1 MVRQLKC
8 QEDVSKVFRLVWNA
22 KCSFAVEVKMD
33 SMKAKMH
40 YVGMRRFLIFFVL
53 ALIAGSLFI
62 TQKKEKDDT
71 PLPNKLEKVMRTTR
85 MNTYRDPFYGYVVHY
100 PSFFEQVSNPQV
112 KEKGYC
118 QFRFWN
124 VEQIV
129 QTAFVLPNLDSLT
142 VAQGMA
148 RFARELHATY
158 QREEGD
164 GFILSGPLHLEN
176 REVAGHRFYAK
187 YVQCQRLWFVQILT
201 YPESCTQ
208 AVTRLLRE
216 IDRWKVWEKKEE
228 KKLPESFDHEPQ
240 TTSPYAGPCF
250 PWILIT
256 N

>member
-1 MVRQLKC
+1 
-8 QEDVSKVFRLVWNA
+8 
-22 KCSFAVEVKMD
+22 
-33 SMKAKMH
+33 MKGNVH
-40 YVGMRRFLIFFVL
+40 YVGMRRFLILFVL
-53 ALIAGSLFI
+53 ALVAGSLFI
-62 TQKKEKDDT
+62 TQKKEKDET
-71 PLPNKLEKVMRTTR
+71 PLPEKLEKVMRTTR
-85 MNTYRDPFYGYVVHY
+85 MNTYRDPFYGYVIHY

-142 VAQGMA
+142 VVQGMS

-164 GFILSGPLHLEN
+164 CFILSGPLHLEN
-176 REVAGHRFYAK
+176 REVTGHRFYAK
-187 YVQCQRLWFVQILT
+187 YVQCQKLWFVQILT
-201 YPESCTQ
+201 YPENCAQ
-208 AVTRLLRE
+208 AVTRLIRE
-216 IDRWKVWEKKEE
+216 IDRWKVWEKKRE
-228 KKLPESFDHEPQ
+228 KKLPESFDSEPQ

>member
-1 MVRQLKC
+1 
-8 QEDVSKVFRLVWNA
+8 
-22 KCSFAVEVKMD
+22 
-33 SMKAKMH
+33 MKGNVH
-40 YVGMRRFLIFFVL
+40 YVGMRRFLILFVL
-53 ALIAGSLFI
+53 ALVAGSLFI
-62 TQKKEKDDT
+62 TQKKEKDET
-71 PLPNKLEKVMRTTR
+71 PLPEKLEKVMRTTR
-85 MNTYRDPFYGYVVHY
+85 MNTYRDPFYGYVIHY

-142 VAQGMA
+142 VVQGMS

-164 GFILSGPLHLEN
+164 CFILSGPLHLEN

-187 YVQCQRLWFVQILT
+187 YVQCQKLWFVQILT
-201 YPESCTQ
+201 YPENCAQ
-208 AVTRLLRE
+208 AVTRLIRE

-228 KKLPESFDHEPQ
+228 KKLPESFGSEPQ

>member
-1 MVRQLKC
+1 
-8 QEDVSKVFRLVWNA
+8 
-22 KCSFAVEVKMD
+22 
-33 SMKAKMH
+33 MKGNVH
-40 YVGMRRFLIFFVL
+40 YVGMRRFLILFVL
-53 ALIAGSLFI
+53 ALVAGSLFI
-62 TQKKEKDDT
+62 TQKKEKDET
-71 PLPNKLEKVMRTTR
+71 PLPEKLEKVMRTTR
-85 MNTYRDPFYGYVVHY
+85 MNTYRDPFYGYVIHY
-100 PSFFEQVSNPQV
+100 PSFFEQVSNPLV

-142 VAQGMA
+142 VAQGMS

-164 GFILSGPLHLEN
+164 CFILSGPLHLEN

-187 YVQCQRLWFVQILT
+187 YVQCQKLWFVQILT
-201 YPESCTQ
+201 YPENCAQ
-208 AVTRLLRE
+208 AVTRLIRE

-228 KKLPESFDHEPQ
+228 KKLPESFGSEPQ

>member
-1 MVRQLKC
+1 ML
-8 QEDVSKVFRLVWNA
+8 
-22 KCSFAVEVKMD
+22 
-33 SMKAKMH
+33 
-40 YVGMRRFLIFFVL
+40 
-53 ALIAGSLFI
+53 
-62 TQKKEKDDT
+62 
-71 PLPNKLEKVMRTTR
+71 
-85 MNTYRDPFYGYVVHY
+85 FYGYVIHY

-142 VAQGMA
+142 VAQGMS

-164 GFILSGPLHLEN
+164 CFILSGPLHLEN

-187 YVQCQRLWFVQILT
+187 YVQCQKLWFMQILT
-201 YPESCTQ
+201 YPENCAQ
-208 AVTRLLRE
+208 AVTRLIRE

-228 KKLPESFDHEPQ
+228 KKLPESFGSEPQ

>member
-1 MVRQLKC
+1 
-8 QEDVSKVFRLVWNA
+8 
-22 KCSFAVEVKMD
+22 
-33 SMKAKMH
+33 MKGNVH
-40 YVGMRRFLIFFVL
+40 YVGMRRFLILFVL
-53 ALIAGSLFI
+53 ALVAGSLFI
-62 TQKKEKDDT
+62 TQKKEKDET
-71 PLPNKLEKVMRTTR
+71 PLPEKLEKVMRTTR
-85 MNTYRDPFYGYVVHY
+85 MNTYRDPFYGYVIHY

-142 VAQGMA
+142 VAQGMS

-164 GFILSGPLHLEN
+164 CFILSGPLHLEN
-176 REVAGHRFYAK
+176 REVVGHRFYAK
-187 YVQCQRLWFVQILT
+187 YVQCQKLWFVQILT
-201 YPESCTQ
+201 YPENCAQ
-208 AVTRLLRE
+208 AVTRLIRE
-216 IDRWKVWEKKEE
+216 IDRWKVWEKKRE
-228 KKLPESFDHEPQ
+228 KKLPESFDSEPQ
-240 TTSPYAGPCF
+240 TISPYEGPCF

>member
-1 MVRQLKC
+1 
-8 QEDVSKVFRLVWNA
+8 
-22 KCSFAVEVKMD
+22 
-33 SMKAKMH
+33 MKGNVH
-40 YVGMRRFLIFFVL
+40 YVGMRCFLILFVL
-53 ALIAGSLFI
+53 ALVAGSLFI
-62 TQKKEKDDT
+62 TQKKEKDET
-71 PLPNKLEKVMRTTR
+71 PLPEKLEKVMRTTR
-85 MNTYRDPFYGYVVHY
+85 MNTYRDPFYGYVIHY

-142 VAQGMA
+142 VVQGMS

-164 GFILSGPLHLEN
+164 CFILSGPLHLEN

-187 YVQCQRLWFVQILT
+187 YVQCQKLWFVQILT
-201 YPESCTQ
+201 YPENCAQ
-208 AVTRLLRE
+208 AVTRLIRE

-228 KKLPESFDHEPQ
+228 KKLPESFGSEPQ